1 MAEKSLLAFF
11 EKLQEI
17 SQTML
22 ATREDGNWDKLEL
35 LIAARN
41 EMIRN
46 HQDGNYPAPSPVDR
60 QKIRVICENIQH
72 SDKGI
77 LEDATEWRDQ
87 IRQFILK

>member
-22 ATREDGNWDKLEL
+22 STREDGDWDKLEL
-35 LIAARN
+35 LIATRS

-46 HQDGNYPAPSPVDR
+46 HQDGNYPIPSPVDR